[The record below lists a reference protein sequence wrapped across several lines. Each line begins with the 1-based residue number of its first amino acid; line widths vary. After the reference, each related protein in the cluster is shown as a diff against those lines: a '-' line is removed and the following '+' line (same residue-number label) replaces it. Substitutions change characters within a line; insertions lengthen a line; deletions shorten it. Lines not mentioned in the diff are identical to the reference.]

1 MIRQKA
7 PKYYVPYVRHCVRY
21 YLANRER
28 PAFDNPVSQYNWE
41 SIDKTLSQLDT
52 HERQIL
58 EDAYRDGLTDT
69 AVYTVSDHYRIP
81 HTMVWVLINKFE
93 KEVAIN
99 RGLYHS

>member
-1 MIRQKA
+1 M
-7 PKYYVPYVRHCVRY
+7 
-21 YLANRER
+21 ANRGR

-41 SIDKTLSQLDT
+41 SVDKTLSQFET
-52 HERQIL
+52 RERQIL

-69 AVYTVSDHYRIP
+69 AVYTVSDHYGIP
-81 HTMVWVLINKFE
+81 HTKVWVLINKFE

>member
-28 PAFDNPVSQYNWE
+28 PAFDNPVSQSNWE
-41 SIDKTLSQLDT
+41 SVDKTLSQFET
-52 HERQIL
+52 QERQIL

-69 AVYTVSDHYRIP
+69 AVYTVSDRYRIP
-81 HTMVWVLINKFE
+81 HTMVWVLINQFE

>member
-1 MIRQKA
+1 M
-7 PKYYVPYVRHCVRY
+7 
-21 YLANRER
+21 ANRER
-28 PAFDNPVSQYNWE
+28 PAFDNPVSKYNWE
-41 SIDKTLSQLDT
+41 SVDKTLSQFET
-52 HERQIL
+52 QERQIL

-69 AVYTVSDHYRIP
+69 AVYTVSDHYGIP

>member
-1 MIRQKA
+1 M
-7 PKYYVPYVRHCVRY
+7 
-21 YLANRER
+21 ANRER

-41 SIDKTLSQLDT
+41 SVDKTLSQFET
-52 HERQIL
+52 QERQIL
-58 EDAYRDGLTDT
+58 EDAYREGLTDS
-69 AVYTVSDHYRIP
+69 AVYVASDTYKIP

>member
-28 PAFDNPVSQYNWE
+28 PAFDNPVSQSNWE
-41 SIDKTLSQLDT
+41 SVDKTLSQFET
-52 HERQIL
+52 QEQQIL
-58 EDAYRDGLTDT
+58 KAAYRDGLTDT
-69 AVYTVSDHYRIP
+69 AVYTVSDNYRIP
-81 HTMVWVLINKFE
+81 HTKVWVLINQFE

>member
-1 MIRQKA
+1 MG
-7 PKYYVPYVRHCVRY
+7 
-21 YLANRER
+21 NRER

-41 SIDKTLSQLDT
+41 SVDKTLSQFET
-52 HERQIL
+52 RERQIL

-69 AVYTVSDHYRIP
+69 AAYTVSDHYGIP